1 MDPQAAS
8 TAGGS
13 KRARV
18 LGEESA
24 ANPRKSKKTREENVE
39 TRRDEEFWFEDGSIA
54 LVARDVEFRVYKRVL
69 ADHSAVFA
77 DMFSLP
83 QPESDSSASA
93 KSCPT
98 VDLDDSPEDLRHILR
113 ALFPRRDATFIPLEL
128 KEPTYHVLS
137 AYARLGHKY
146 QIDGLLGPALAW
158 LKKHYTADFDSW
170 CAQESYPFDEDS
182 SHAVGV
188 VNIARLTQSHAIL
201 PTALVV
207 CCDALCSRSLL
218 FGVER
223 EDGTLEIL
231 DDDDLVR
238 CVSAKRELIRAS
250 TKAVLAA
257 FAPFDPPGCEH
268 FGACQQ
274 EILKLLRP
282 YFVENLEVITREHL
296 FSPWESFV
304 DDGLL
309 GQVSICDECVEHLA
323 ERVRSEQMKVWER
336 LPEILDLGEIEGWP
350 SSPDP
355 DDAVRHRTPLKD
367 IGCVCSLLLNLPGVI
382 WTSKGRERFRRV
394 LAPWQSFRLPSPS
407 PRQSSI

>member
-1 MDPQAAS
+1 M
-8 TAGGS
+8 
-13 KRARV
+13 
-18 LGEESA
+18 
-24 ANPRKSKKTREENVE
+24 
-39 TRRDEEFWFEDGSIA
+39 
-54 LVARDVEFRVYKRVL
+54 
-69 ADHSAVFA
+69 
-77 DMFSLP
+77 
-83 QPESDSSASA
+83 
-93 KSCPT
+93 
-98 VDLDDSPEDLRHILR
+98 
-113 ALFPRRDATFIPLEL
+113 
-128 KEPTYHVLS
+128 
-137 AYARLGHKY
+137 
-146 QIDGLLGPALAW
+146 
-158 LKKHYTADFDSW
+158 
-170 CAQESYPFDEDS
+170 AQETLHHRIRLVVHPGELSFRRGFFS
-182 SHAVGV
+182 CGGV
-188 VNIARLTQSHAIL
+188 VNIARLTQNPTIL

-296 FSPWESFV
+296 FSPWESLV

-350 SSPDP
+350 SGPDP
-355 DDAVRHRTPLKD
+355 DDV
-367 IGCVCSLLLNLPGVI
+367 
-382 WTSKGRERFRRV
+382 
-394 LAPWQSFRLPSPS
+394 SFRLTSSSRPDNHQSDISPGPAAAISLDPVAFAVPSLTHGSAANQYSLALFPS
-407 PRQSSI
+407 LNTTRP